1 MKHTILLTSV
11 LIGLT
16 VWVGSALSAET
27 YKDRL
32 VAVVNGDVILFSDLE
47 KQKQP
52 LMRSLSVLP
61 IPVVP
66 PGKWPTEKEILD
78 ELIIVQLLE
87 QEAGR
92 KGVTVEDQAVD
103 ASIESIR
110 KRNNLTHDQFILHL
124 AASGA
129 NYADYRKM
137 MKRQFLLRKL
147 IAMEVGQKIALSEED
162 AQNYFKEHRDRIEE
176 EFRSLMEPSGQGRA
190 PEEGTKPEIPTHE
203 TIYTGGKIRLRQ
215 ITLPLPPAG
224 DPKKKAEALAKAR
237 KIIEDVQTGGDFAQL
252 AKKYSQDP
260 TAKSGGDLGLMDYK
274 DLRPELQQ
282 MVQRMKTGSVTPP
295 LSSRNGVFIFF
306 LAEATGRVEKK
317 VPIPDKV
324 RKQLEK
330 QWKELQGKR
339 AAQSGAN
346 TDSVNPDKGH
356 KADGEAA
363 TDKAAAVRDLGI
375 LSPEE
380 MKEYRKV
387 RDKVH
392 AVVKTN
398 KIKERMNQWIEEI
411 KKNSIIDVKL

>member
-1 MKHTILLTSV
+1 MKRTSLLAFFLIV
-11 LIGLT
+11 L
-16 VWVGSALSAET
+16 ALYVSTPLCAES

-52 LMRSLSVLP
+52 LIRSLSVLP
-61 IPVVP
+61 ISPVP

-78 ELIIVQLLE
+78 ELIILQLLE
-87 QEAGR
+87 QEATR
-92 KGVTVEDQAVD
+92 KGVTIEDQAVD

-110 KRNNLTHDQFILHL
+110 QRNNLTHDQFVLYL
-124 AASGA
+124 AANGA

-176 EFRSLMEPSGQGRA
+176 EFKSLTEAAGQPRSA
-190 PEEGTKPEIPTHE
+190 EEDPKPEIPTHE
-203 TIYTGGKIRLRQ
+203 TIYVGGKIRLRQ
-215 ITLPLPPAG
+215 ITLPLPLDAN
-224 DPKKKAEALAKAR
+224 PKKKAEVVAKAK
-237 KIIEDVQTGGDFAQL
+237 KIVSDVQTGADFAEL
-252 AKKYSQDP
+252 AKRYSEDSN
-260 TAKSGGDLGLMDYK
+260 AKNGGDLGVMDYK

-282 MVQRMKTGSVTPP
+282 MVQRMKKGSVTPP
-295 LSSRNGVFIFF
+295 LTSRSGLFIFF
-306 LAEATGRVEKK
+306 LADATGRTEKK
-317 VPIPDKV
+317 VPIPEKL

-330 QWKELQGKR
+330 QWKEAYEKR
-339 AAQSGAN
+339 AARSGPKPDA
-346 TDSVNPDKGH
+346 DNPGKSDKSN
-356 KADGEAA
+356 GEASKD
-363 TDKAAAVRDLGI
+363 TGSQVRDLGI

-380 MKEYRKV
+380 LKAYQNAKE
-387 RDKVH
+387 KVH
-392 AVVKTN
+392 AILKTQ